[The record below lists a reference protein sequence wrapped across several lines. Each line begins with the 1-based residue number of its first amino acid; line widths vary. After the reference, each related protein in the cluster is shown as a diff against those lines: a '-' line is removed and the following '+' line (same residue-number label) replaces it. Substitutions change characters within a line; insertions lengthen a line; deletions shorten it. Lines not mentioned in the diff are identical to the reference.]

1 MFKEDLFYA
10 GSLFFLVPQAVGRPP
25 CYWPSQDNWTSL
37 SRLVCPSSYI
47 LFKRQHLISLSFS
60 FLQVKGETSYNG
72 YRLDE
77 FAARK
82 TSAYISQYDL
92 HIPEMTVR
100 ETIDFSARC
109 QGVGSKAGRIPHSFN
124 ITHIGVSGIRCN
136 SSFLG
141 YFAYSFNIA

>member
-1 MFKEDLFYA
+1 M
-10 GSLFFLVPQAVGRPP
+10 
-25 CYWPSQDNWTSL
+25 
-37 SRLVCPSSYI
+37 
-47 LFKRQHLISLSFS
+47 FKRQHLISLSFS
-60 FLQVKGETSYNG
+60 FLQVKGEISYNG

-77 FAARK
+77 FAPQK

-109 QGVGSKAGRIPHSFN
+109 QGVGSKAGRIPYSFN
-124 ITHIGVSGIRCN
+124 ITHIGVSRFPCN

-141 YFAYSFNIA
+141 YFAYFFNLA